1 MDVPSLVVVADGEA
15 RLQKGLE
22 QERNTAMALLERV
35 TTLLRAN
42 INDLLS
48 KAEDPEKLARQ
59 LVLDMENQLMQVK
72 TQVAIAIADQHLL
85 LKKKTEQETM
95 HTQWVRKAELAVS
108 KQQDDMAR
116 AALERALS
124 HQRMAEGLAEQ
135 HTDQT
140 AEADTLR
147 SAYASLQQ
155 KLTETQAKV
164 ELLTTQLRRN
174 RAIQKANAA
183 RAVLDSGASQHKLER
198 LTATVDRGA
207 SQNHA
212 SRTLIAVASAETL
225 DERFEAM
232 ERNDQ
237 IEALLLE
244 LKERQP
250 RLENAS

>member
-1 MDVPSLVVVADGEA
+1 
-15 RLQKGLE
+15 
-22 QERNTAMALLERV
+22 MALLERV
-35 TTLLRAN
+35 STLLRAN

-85 LKKKTEQETM
+85 LKKKQEQETL
-95 HTQWVRKAELAVS
+95 HSQWLRKAEMAVA
-108 KQQDDMAR
+108 KQQDDLAR

-135 HTDQT
+135 HADQT

-147 SAYASLQQ
+147 GAYSRLQQ
-155 KLTETQAKV
+155 KLSETQARV

-174 RAIQKANAA
+174 RAAQKASAALENGGTQMKLARLAA
-183 RAVLDSGASQHKLER
+183 RADEAGSR
-198 LTATVDRGA
+198 
-207 SQNHA
+207 NHA
-212 SRTLIAVASAETL
+212 ARTMIAVASAETL
-225 DERFEAM
+225 DERFATM
-232 ERNDQ
+232 EQNDQ

-250 RLENAS
+250 RLDGG

>member
-1 MDVPSLVVVADGEA
+1 
-15 RLQKGLE
+15 
-22 QERNTAMALLERV
+22 MALLERV

-42 INDLLS
+42 INDLLG

-85 LKKKTEQETM
+85 LKKKNEQEAA
-95 HTQWVRKAELAVS
+95 HAQWLRKAELAVS
-108 KQQDDMAR
+108 KQQEDLAR
-116 AALERALS
+116 AAIERALS

-147 SAYASLQQ
+147 AAYSSLQQ
-155 KLTETQAKV
+155 KLSETQARV

-174 RAIQKANAA
+174 RAVQKANTA
-183 RAVLDSGASQHKLER
+183 RAMLDQGSAHIKLARLAAEVNEGASL
-198 LTATVDRGA
+198 
-207 SQNHA
+207 NHVA
-212 SRTLIAVASAETL
+212 RTMIAVASVETFE
-225 DERFEAM
+225 ERLENL

-250 RLENAS
+250 RLEGHS